1 MLLKTL
7 KNYFGNPGVAM
18 SLNIVKETRP
28 KFLLLSVVL
37 VAYGSSIA
45 FHQGVFSASRLLLT
59 LAGVLLAHISV
70 NVLNDYFDFKSGID
84 IETQRTPFSGGS
96 GLIPSGVISPETA
109 LKIGV
114 SSLLGAI
121 AIGSYLALISGF
133 LIIPIMLIGAA
144 STVLYSPL
152 IARIGFGELV
162 TGLNFGPLM
171 IIGSYYVQT
180 SEIDT
185 HVIVASLIPGLLTS
199 SLLLLNEFPDVEP
212 DRKAGRINIPIV
224 FGLRKASIIYAI
236 IILFQY
242 LYLVS
247 VVFLEYI
254 PKHCLLGLLTI
265 PVAFKTIKGV
275 SKAYN
280 DVSKLV
286 KYMGLN
292 VLIVLLTPTLI
303 TIGFIIS

>member
-1 MLLKTL
+1 
-7 KNYFGNPGVAM
+7 M
-18 SLNIVKETRP
+18 SLNIILETRP
-28 KFLLLSVVL
+28 KFLLLSAVL

-45 FHQGVFSASRLLLT
+45 LYQGKFSILKFLLT

-84 IETQRTPFSGGS
+84 LETRRTPFSGGS

-121 AIGSYLALISGF
+121 AIGSYLAMVSGF
-133 LIIPIMLIGAA
+133 LVIPIMIIGAA

-152 IARIGFGELV
+152 IARICLGELV

-180 SEIDT
+180 S
-185 HVIVASLIPGLLTS
+185 HVNIPVMAASLIPGLLTF

-212 DRKAGRINIPIV
+212 DRKAGRINIPILV
-224 FGLRKASIIYAI
+224 GLRKASKIYTLVI
-236 IILFQY
+236 VFQY
-242 LYLVS
+242 LYLIFI
-247 VVFLEYI
+247 VFFKELI
-254 PKHCLLGLLTI
+254 PKNCLLGLLTA
-265 PVAFKTIKGV
+265 PLAFKTIKGV
-275 SKAYN
+275 NRAYD
-280 DVSKLV
+280 DVRELV

-292 VLIVLLTPTLI
+292 IAVVLLTPTLI
-303 TIGFIIS
+303 TLGFIIS